1 MNRTNDSVGAA
12 GRISERYDIYE
23 ATARG
28 VVTKLIARSE
38 IMEEVIRLTERSD
51 KHFLVR
57 VGRDYLTVPEFKAK
71 VGVKG

>member
-1 MNRTNDSVGAA
+1 MNKPNNPVNTT
-12 GRISERYDIYE
+12 GRASERYGVYE

-38 IMEEVIRLTERSD
+38 IIEEVVRLTERKD

-57 VGRDYLTVPEFKAK
+57 VGRDYLTVPQFKKK
-71 VGVKG
+71 VGLKV